1 MPVPTM
7 KRQRPELRGAIAPA
21 FFSLVALVLVLL
33 IILAGVVNNSLSSIY
48 FFKVSNL
55 SLRVIGVY
63 LHP

>member
-48 FFKVSNL
+48 FFKVSYL
-55 SLRVIGVY
+55 SLRVIGVS